1 MINEVESVA
10 TDFSVTYQPS
20 QITINNLPE
29 LKEKVNG
36 YAKKYDG
43 LVATD
48 ESLKGAKSAKAE
60 LNKLIKAIDD
70 KRKSVKRD
78 YDEPYNDFKK
88 DVDELQAILKETVEP
103 IKESISK
110 IENQQRDE
118 RKSKVEELIFN
129 MAPAYGVDP
138 NDIAIED
145 SWTNKTMTE
154 AKLTKIL
161 KDGFTALKHKQDSF
175 KASKQLI
182 EEHCKLKGVDSAGWI
197 NQLDEDTDVSQLIA
211 SVDKPVIDKKNAEQ
225 AEQNRKEYEEAISK
239 SKQSQVD
246 DKTIDKD
253 TGEIVS
259 DEEAIDDDAPDEYT
273 VTFAAFGDL
282 IKLQKLSD
290 FLDDND
296 IRYETVEEV
305 KEVGM

>member
-1 MINEVESVA
+1 MTNEIESVA

-20 QITINNLPE
+20 QITINDFDE
-29 LKEKVNG
+29 LKEKINS

-48 ESLKGAKSAKAE
+48 ESLKGAKSAKTE

-78 YDEPYNDFKK
+78 YNEPYNDFKK
-88 DVDELQAILKETVEP
+88 NVDELQAILKETIEP
-103 IKESISK
+103 ISESISK
-110 IENQQRDE
+110 IETQQRNE

-145 SWTNKTMTE
+145 TWTNKTMTE

-175 KASKQLI
+175 KASKQLV
-182 EEHCKLKGVDSAGWI
+182 EEHCKLKGVDSAGWVSQI
-197 NQLDEDTDVSQLIA
+197 TEDTDIDQLIA
-211 SVDKPVIDKKNAEQ
+211 AIDKSVIDKKNAEQ
-225 AEQNRKEYEEAISK
+225 AEQNRKEYDEAIQK
-239 SKQSQVD
+239 SKQAQID
-246 DKTIDKD
+246 DQTIDQE
-253 TGEIVS
+253 TGEIIQ
-259 DEEAIDDDAPDEYT
+259 DDEAIDDDAPSQWTMAFRVTGEYE
-273 VTFAAFGDL
+273 
-282 IKLQKLSD
+282 KLKLLNN
-290 FLDDND
+290 FIQAND
-296 IRYETVEEV
+296 ISNEMLEDL
-305 KEVGM
+305 KELED